1 MLEQGMPVH
10 VNEKDAALPSPT
22 MASPTA
28 TIRIPKETRDRLA
41 VLADERDVSL
51 SVLLTEWAQGAS
63 TEAELEEVF
72 RSEREAT
79 RIEAE
84 NPELLVDD
92 WLWETTPGD
101 GA

>member
-1 MLEQGMPVH
+1 
-10 VNEKDAALPSPT
+10 

-28 TIRIPKETRDRLA
+28 TIRIPKETHDRLA
-41 VLADERDVSL
+41 VLAQERGVSL
-51 SVLLTEWAQGAS
+51 SVLLTEWAQRKL
-63 TEAELEEVF
+63 TKPEREAAY

-92 WLWETTPGD
+92 WLWEATPG
-101 GA
+101 GGT

>member
-1 MLEQGMPVH
+1 MPAH
-10 VNEKDAALPSPT
+10 VNEKVAALPSLE

-41 VLADERDVSL
+41 VLADERGVSL
-51 SVLLTEWAQGAS
+51 SALITAWTQRAF
-63 TEAELEEVF
+63 TKAE
-72 RSEREAT
+72 RDAAYHSEHEAT

-92 WLWETTPGD
+92 WLWEATPGD
-101 GA
+101 GT

>member
-1 MLEQGMPVH
+1 MPVH
-10 VNEKDAALPSPT
+10 VNEKDAALPSAA
-22 MASPTA
+22 MASPTT

-41 VLADERDVSL
+41 VLAGERGVSL

-63 TEAELEEVF
+63 TEAELEEFF

-92 WLWETTPGD
+92 WVWEATPGD
-101 GA
+101 GT

>member
-1 MLEQGMPVH
+1 MPAH
-10 VNEKDAALPSPT
+10 VNEKVAALPSPT

-41 VLADERDVSL
+41 VLADERGVSL

-79 RIEAE
+79 RIETE
-84 NPELLVDD
+84 NPELLIDD
-92 WLWETTPGD
+92 WVWEAAPG
-101 GA
+101 GGT

>member
-1 MLEQGMPVH
+1 MPVQG
-10 VNEKDAALPSPT
+10 NEKVATLPSPE
-22 MASPTA
+22 MASLTA

-41 VLADERDVSL
+41 VLAKERGVSL

-63 TEAELEEVF
+63 TEAELEEFF

-92 WLWETTPGD
+92 WLWEATPGD
-101 GA
+101 GT